1 MEYTISIFNLYFCRF
16 LLFRFNCCLCSLNVN
31 ILEINIDDECIL
43 CAENTGYFFLD
54 RGESII
60 LNNCKPK
67 TYEENTCAE
76 AHTLLYPD
84 ESILKFELFEIKI
97 VELQPDIT
105 IYIKAGEYIDFRSFL
120 KLTASHD
127 SIMVMELNT
136 FFSILKYLSI
146 LKPERNEEY
155 YEFIKSMVFRVK
167 NFNIEYIEKLG
178 LESLLN
184 YKSYD
189 VFYILDVVE
198 YRFYLR
204 DSKDV
209 FNILKIDAFLHF
221 LPENI
226 KKIAIFASEN
236 VSLIDKLHRN
246 KNNLSIDSSNQI
258 EIFKDKVNHREL
270 SNDGYYKYLIGVDFD
285 FYTNKS
291 DIFYF
296 KGIFRFEKLTR
307 LNINLFN
314 TKEKALRD
322 YNFIDS
328 LKSLK
333 NIRFINLKITNKL
346 LKNILNCK
354 KLKSLYFKTFTYNK
368 KIDPNKFNILNT
380 SIVYLNFKGLK
391 NSLDRRFFYFLER
404 CKSLQHLIFT
414 DIFIFNSLE
423 KNIRGIEKKLGFNI
437 HPYMSK
443 KPELKTILFIFN
455 SELSYQNGVSI
466 LNIISKFFNLENCE
480 RLSYYGDSLY
490 HEDLNVFLKIK
501 RLFVLELGIKRNEP
515 TLNIFGKLL
524 ETNIKNTVK
533 KLHIHI
539 DVFYNFEF
547 IKLFQFKRLRIL
559 ELGTASDSDK
569 LRKYIHLLENMNYT
583 KLAIFE
589 INIFKPNNL
598 FAHALMKK
606 QIHRERQF
614 LHLLG
619 SSYDKSPKKDI
630 NIVLGDIYAKVYKER
645 SYMPISDKKACIE
658 AKKKTKHTEGQTLIK
673 ITTFKSSNSA
683 KKSRISLVKKSQA
696 KKFDY
701 QKPKFSGVRELF
713 GKSFQNSINSFE
725 EIGRSKKRKIR
736 FYLRKMREI
745 KGKSLNKRPPK
756 RYAEIKGTRKGFQAK
771 NFGQRACHSPYD
783 LKYNDLKSHKKVSS
797 CFTKNL
803 YNRLGHLLGY
813 ADDIDN
819 VENIIGKPAFL
830 VLKRSKVDHDSGKL
844 KKYSFKIFKMINAA
858 LIVYT
863 LLKSRSASENIDDD

>member
-31 ILEINIDDECIL
+31 ISEINIDDECIL

-97 VELQPDIT
+97 IELQPDIT

-189 VFYILDVVE
+189 VFYILDVLL
-198 YRFYLR
+198 YIDRFYLR

-236 VSLIDKLHRN
+236 VSLIDKLHSTGLFQLVTNIKIIVDFSFKIFFDKIDTFKGVRTL
-246 KNNLSIDSSNQI
+246 KFDIFEMETDELSLLEDNTFLEGIKVFKYSSNKI

-569 LRKYIHLLENMNYT
+569 LRKYIHLFENMNYT

-589 INIFKPNNL
+589 IVKFYIIYNFN
-598 FAHALMKK
+598 
-606 QIHRERQF
+606 
-614 LHLLG
+614 
-619 SSYDKSPKKDI
+619 SYDKSSKKDI

-658 AKKKTKHTEGQTLIK
+658 SKKKT
-673 ITTFKSSNSA
+673 SS
-683 KKSRISLVKKSQA
+683 
-696 KKFDY
+696 D
-701 QKPKFSGVRELF
+701 
-713 GKSFQNSINSFE
+713 
-725 EIGRSKKRKIR
+725 
-736 FYLRKMREI
+736 
-745 KGKSLNKRPPK
+745 
-756 RYAEIKGTRKGFQAK
+756 
-771 NFGQRACHSPYD
+771 
-783 LKYNDLKSHKKVSS
+783 
-797 CFTKNL
+797 
-803 YNRLGHLLGY
+803 
-813 ADDIDN
+813 
-819 VENIIGKPAFL
+819 
-830 VLKRSKVDHDSGKL
+830 
-844 KKYSFKIFKMINAA
+844 
-858 LIVYT
+858 
-863 LLKSRSASENIDDD
+863 

>member
-1 MEYTISIFNLYFCRF
+1 MEYTISIFNLYFCCF
-16 LLFRFNCCLCSLNVN
+16 PFVRFNCCLCSLNVN
-31 ILEINIDDECIL
+31 ISEINIDGECIL
-43 CAENTGYFFLD
+43 CAENTGYFFLY

-198 YRFYLR
+198 CSFRYYMLNKLTSYITFHEYDQIFLISSKKRQTKHKKYKNLTTMQLIGLNLLPYLRFIRSYPDTSWRILRKLLYIDRFYIR

-236 VSLIDKLHRN
+236 VSLIDKLHSTGLFQLVTNIKIIVDFSFKIFFDKIDTFKGVRSL
-246 KNNLSIDSSNQI
+246 KFDIFEMETDELSLLEDNTFLEGIKVFKYSSNKI

-368 KIDPNKFNILNT
+368 KIDPNKFNILNK

-423 KNIRGIEKKLGFNI
+423 KNIGGIEKKLGFNI

-539 DVFYNFEF
+539 DVFHNFEF

-569 LRKYIHLLENMNYT
+569 LRKYIHLFENMNYT

-589 INIFKPNNL
+589 I
-598 FAHALMKK
+598 
-606 QIHRERQF
+606 
-614 LHLLG
+614 
-619 SSYDKSPKKDI
+619 
-630 NIVLGDIYAKVYKER
+630 V
-645 SYMPISDKKACIE
+645 
-658 AKKKTKHTEGQTLIK
+658 
-673 ITTFKSSNSA
+673 
-683 KKSRISLVKKSQA
+683 
-696 KKFDY
+696 KFDIIY
-701 QKPKFSGVRELF
+701 NFKCVRRAIA
-713 GKSFQNSINSFE
+713 S
-725 EIGRSKKRKIR
+725 
-736 FYLRKMREI
+736 
-745 KGKSLNKRPPK
+745 
-756 RYAEIKGTRKGFQAK
+756 K
-771 NFGQRACHSPYD
+771 NF
-783 LKYNDLKSHKKVSS
+783 
-797 CFTKNL
+797 
-803 YNRLGHLLGY
+803 
-813 ADDIDN
+813 
-819 VENIIGKPAFL
+819 
-830 VLKRSKVDHDSGKL
+830 
-844 KKYSFKIFKMINAA
+844 KI
-858 LIVYT
+858 
-863 LLKSRSASENIDDD
+863 